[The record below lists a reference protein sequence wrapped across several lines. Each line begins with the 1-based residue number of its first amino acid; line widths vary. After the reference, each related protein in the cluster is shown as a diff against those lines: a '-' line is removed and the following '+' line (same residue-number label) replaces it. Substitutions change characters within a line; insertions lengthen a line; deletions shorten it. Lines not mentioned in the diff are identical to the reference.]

1 MTSRRSFYLKIA
13 YLMAIGVLLLPLSC
27 LSQPATTRVK
37 TSQGSHGGIL
47 AQLRR
52 DHGLSEAQL
61 GEIDPTS
68 ETIKLA
74 TFGLRGVAANILWE
88 KANRYDKK
96 KDWTNLSATLQQIA
110 KLEPHFIAVWRFQ
123 AWRVSYN
130 VSAQFDDYR
139 GRYRWVIKGINFL
152 KEGIRYNES
161 EPKLYWDVGWYTSQ
175 KIGRADEHK
184 QFRRLFREDD
194 DFHGSRPPELRDN
207 WLVGK
212 ESFAEAEEL
221 VDKGASLKKMSPVLF
236 YSERPMCQMNYAEAL
251 EDDGIFEEK
260 ARLSWNRAG
269 REWHEYGDRD
279 ILSTFGDVI
288 QLNDRQRKH
297 QMTEELHAQLDA
309 MMPGMREQ
317 IAEERKAA
325 LSEKERE
332 TIETPPEDRTEAQ
345 HRLAAEVNRKLR
357 VTYED
362 AAKRLIGAERGRALD
377 LAEKLSETERIGN
390 IIARYQDLVNYEYWA
405 RRAAVEQT
413 PQALEARKL
422 LYDGRQAFVEQTN
435 LPLAKEKYEAG
446 LAKWREVLDSPEFP
460 GLVEDGE
467 FARDLI
473 DAIKVYRRILDAS
486 DEPFPEDFILRDI
499 LEIHKNLAEETD

>member
-1 MTSRRSFYLKIA
+1 MTSRRSFYRKIA
-13 YLMAIGVLLLPLSC
+13 YLLVIGILVLPL
-27 LSQPATTRVK
+27 LYLGMPATSGTRGG
-37 TSQGSHGGIL
+37 QGGKL
-47 AQLRR
+47 AQLRSK
-52 DHGLSEAQL
+52 HGLSEAQL
-61 GEIDPTS
+61 GQIDPAS

-88 KANRYDKK
+88 KANRYDKR

-110 KLEPHFIAVWRFQ
+110 KLEPHFISVWRFQ

-139 GRYRWVIKGINFL
+139 GRYQWVIKGINFL
-152 KEGIRYNES
+152 KEGIRYNEN
-161 EPKLYWDVGWYTSQ
+161 EPKLYWDVGWFTSQ

-194 DFHGSRPPELRDN
+194 DFHGSRPIELRDN

-221 VDKGASLKKMSPVLF
+221 VDKGASLGNMSPVLF
-236 YSERPMCQMNYAEAL
+236 YSERPMCQMNYAEGL

-260 ARLSWNRAG
+260 ARLAWDRAS
-269 REWHEYGDRD
+269 REWYVYGDRD
-279 ILSTFGDVI
+279 LLSTFGDVI
-288 QLNDRQRKH
+288 QLNDRQRYQ
-297 QMTEELHAQLDA
+297 QMTVDLHAQLDA
-309 MMPGMREQ
+309 MMPGVLEQ
-317 IAEERKAA
+317 IAEERKAE
-325 LSEKERE
+325 LSPVERE
-332 TIETPPEDRTEAQ
+332 TIEMPPQDRTEAQ

-362 AAKRLIGAERGRALD
+362 GANRLIGAERGRALD
-377 LAEKLSETERIGN
+377 LAKKLAEAERIGN
-390 IIARYQDLVNYEYWA
+390 IIGRYQDLVNYEYWH

-422 LYDGRQAFVEQTN
+422 IYEGRQAFVEQTN

-446 LAKWREVLDSPEFP
+446 MVKWREVLDSPKFP
-460 GLVEDGE
+460 GLVDDTE
-467 FARDLI
+467 FARELI
-473 DAIKVYRRILDAS
+473 DEIKVYRRILDAS
-486 DEPFPEDFILRDI
+486 DEPFPESFILRDV
-499 LEIHKNLAEETD
+499 LERHKTLVEEAD